1 MNQDELNGFWLA
13 CLVDIFYDQPNGM
26 YMMNE
31 HIVIMNS
38 YYNSV
43 SSETKNVL
51 IEYAKEIVSKMN
63 KFNIEDGQNENN

>member
-13 CLVDIFYDQPNGM
+13 CLVDIFYDQPNGT
-26 YMMNE
+26 YMMKE

-51 IEYAKEIVSKMN
+51 IEHAKEIVSKLN

>member
-13 CLVDIFYDQPNGM
+13 CLVDIFYDQPNGVH
-26 YMMNE
+26 MMSE

-43 SSETKNVL
+43 SSETKNAL
-51 IEYAKEIVSKMN
+51 TEYAKELVSKLN

>member
-1 MNQDELNGFWLA
+1 
-13 CLVDIFYDQPNGM
+13 
-26 YMMNE
+26 MMSE

-43 SSETKNVL
+43 SSETKNAL
-51 IEYAKEIVSKMN
+51 TEYAKELVSKLN